1 MHNDCATK
9 PAGGELSLVKREQIL
24 RGARA
29 IFRELGYERTCVDA
43 IAVRAGVSKATI
55 YNHFRDKKAL
65 FLASF
70 GAETAAVR
78 ETFLSLLEMPSGDME
93 ADLRQIGETLLRLT
107 CAPDNVHRYR
117 VLYAEAE
124 RFPELGREFYEST
137 LLAGRERMARFFE
150 RAAADGLLEVDDPS
164 AAAGDF
170 SALCSATLSRQLE
183 LGVIEQ
189 VTEELISAQV
199 ERAVRTF
206 LRAYGRRS

>member
-1 MHNDCATK
+1 MRNDCATK
-9 PAGGELSLVKREQIL
+9 TAGELSPVKREQIL

-55 YNHFRDKKAL
+55 YNHFHDKKAL

-117 VLYAEAE
+117 VLCAEAE
-124 RFPELGREFYEST
+124 RFPELSREFYACT
-137 LLAGRERMARFFE
+137 IQVGRERMARFFE
-150 RAAADGLLEVDDPS
+150 RAAAEGQLEVDDP
-164 AAAGDF
+164 AAAAVDF
-170 SALCSATLSRQLE
+170 SVLCSGALSRQLE
-183 LGVIEQ
+183 IGIIEQ
-189 VTEELISAQV
+189 VTDELISAQV

-206 LRAYGRRS
+206 LRAYGRRT